1 MEMSG
6 KHKYSEKS
14 RVWRKEE
21 NIRKLDK
28 RERKQ
33 KPDPTVK
40 DEWRR
45 YQIGGREREM
55 SERIGWGTTATQ
67 PAMDDDEWR

>member
-1 MEMSG
+1 MSG

-40 DEWRR
+40 DEWKI
-45 YQIGGREREM
+45 YQIRRGKGEEGERT
-55 SERIGWGTTATQ
+55 RGGTTATLVSYGG
-67 PAMDDDEWR
+67 